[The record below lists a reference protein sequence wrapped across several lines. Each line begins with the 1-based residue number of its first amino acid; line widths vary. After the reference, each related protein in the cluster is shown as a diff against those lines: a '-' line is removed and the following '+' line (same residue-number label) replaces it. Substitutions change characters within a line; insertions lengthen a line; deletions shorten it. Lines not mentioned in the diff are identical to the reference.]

1 MRDVVDAPDAFEA
14 LAAELTGQRVAQ
26 RPLASGQLDLDD
38 VPDWIRDKFF
48 PGVNADLCLPTKLSD
63 IEQAAR
69 AIPPETWRSYSNWR
83 TLTFALAHQS
93 VIAPGDTAALNAL
106 WHEVSGAKGAFEPT
120 GPFVSGYDPSANDHF
135 WPVTVA
141 DCERRIADGREVT
154 TVATLLH
161 MARPHMDPR
170 ADGEHRPVLQSNGAD
185 FQTDTPTALDI
196 TAFDFASQ
204 PAAPHKRRPLHGND
218 LFRGE
223 ITVLSAAGGSAK
235 TTVACAM
242 TCALATGQPLMGET
256 PIRPLTVLLANIEDH
271 RGETLMRLSA
281 VMDHNSI
288 ARAALHQRVYV
299 LGSEQA
305 PELVLTET
313 TPGNGRERVRRDGL
327 CYLRALVQKTQADV
341 VVLDPL
347 VALIPY
353 GLNDGGI
360 MSMVATELKR
370 IAEDFDCAILL
381 VAHTRKNSN
390 AQTDGA
396 DATAGSSQIINRARV
411 GLGLVGMTSSEAAAY
426 GVFPGEEWRYKQLV
440 NTKANLSPIQGGR
453 WIELVSVGAGN
464 GTSEYPDEDHVAV
477 AIPFVPM
484 VNAPSWITAQM
495 QRDALVSVAQGFNG
509 VPLSAK
515 SGPHPRAFTHSISAT
530 LSPHLPGKSA
540 QELEAAAKSI
550 LADLQKRG
558 WVISTTTPIAKSS
571 GGTNPSTGLVAVWS
585 ATPWATSPAPG
596 AFVQ

>member
-1 MRDVVDAPDAFEA
+1 MK
-14 LAAELTGQRVAQ
+14 LTR
-26 RPLASGQLDLDD
+26 
-38 VPDWIRDKFF
+38 
-48 PGVNADLCLPTKLSD
+48 
-63 IEQAAR
+63 
-69 AIPPETWRSYSNWR
+69 
-83 TLTFALAHQS
+83 ALAHQS
-93 VIAPGDTAALNAL
+93 TIAPDDEAALKAL
-106 WHEVSGAKGAFEPT
+106 WHEVSGTKGAYDLTE
-120 GPFVSGYDPSANDHF
+120 PFVSGYDPTANDHF
-135 WPVTVA
+135 WPATVA

-161 MARPHMDPR
+161 MARPHIELL
-170 ADGEHRPVLQSNGAD
+170 AAGDGFPAPQLNGVD
-185 FQTDTPTALDI
+185 VQTDVAATLDI
-196 TAFDFASQ
+196 TSFDYATQ
-204 PAAPHKRRPLHGND
+204 PATPHKRRPLHGND

-242 TCALATGQPLMGET
+242 TCALAVGQPLMGET
-256 PIRPLTVLLANIEDH
+256 PLRPLTVVLANIEDQ

-281 VMDHNSI
+281 VMDHHSI
-288 ARAALHQRVYV
+288 ARDDLKKRVYV

-313 TPGNGRERVRRDGL
+313 TPGSGRERVRHDGVR
-327 CYLRALVQKTQADV
+327 YLRALVQKTRADV

-411 GLGLVGMTSSEAAAY
+411 GLGLVGMTASEAAAY

-464 GTSEYPDEDHVAV
+464 GTAEYPDEDHVAV
-477 AIPFVPM
+477 AIPFHPM
-484 VNAPSWITAQM
+484 VNSPQWITPQV
-495 QRDALVSVAQGFNG
+495 QRDTLVAVAQGLNG
-509 VPLSAK
+509 APLSAK
-515 SGPHPRAFTHSISAT
+515 PGAHARSFTHLVAAAIA
-530 LSPHLPGKSA
+530 PHLPGKSA
-540 QELEAAAKSI
+540 SDLQAAAKSV

-558 WVISTTTPIAKSS
+558 WVTSTTTPVAKSS
-571 GGTNPSTGLVAVWS
+571 GGTNPSKGLVAVWS